1 MNSLSMQRKT
11 MTLAMDISNVTSILA
26 KGAEVNAKDALGQ
39 TALIYA
45 ATYGN
50 EEIVRVL
57 AAKGAI

>member
-1 MNSLSMQRKT
+1 
-11 MTLAMDISNVTSILA
+11 MDISNVTSILA